1 MREAKAI
8 KILLSSNELN
18 VVDKI
23 IEELEKATQIKA
35 TRTAVVRAIFTNG
48 YDVYMRWEWLEEKQ
62 ETMLKVLEASVQQEE
77 LVYSKLRREVDMNHL
92 SRQEKDAEDCKE
104 TESAPAI

>member
-1 MREAKAI
+1 M
-8 KILLSSNELN
+8 LSSTELK
-18 VVDKI
+18 VIDMI
-23 IEELEKATQIKA
+23 IEELETATQIKA

-62 ETMLKVLEASVQQEE
+62 ETMLKVLEASVRQEE
-77 LVYSKLRREVDMNHL
+77 LVYSGLRHQVDMNQL
-92 SRQEKDAEDCKE
+92 SGSKEEEEDCKK